1 MLLDAEQSRPPLT
14 FIPGIDMTTV
24 CHKISVF
31 EPWIGANKDL
41 GQQPRD
47 YSPN

>member
-1 MLLDAEQSRPPLT
+1 MLNNLGP
-14 FIPGIDMTTV
+14 FIPGIDMATMH
-24 CHKISVF
+24 HKISVF
-31 EPWIGANKDL
+31 EPAWIGANKDL